1 MSFSLSTREGHMIGR
16 SLDAQS
22 SSLNKSTV
30 AANARSAAFRACT
43 KGSRRERPKAAAR
56 TFARLYK
63 HVNKTERK
71 KDVNQLTFTPRLRA
85 ILPRQIVVF
94 VRIPGCSS
102 FAVLARCLKSS
113 PLITRSESFGTTVK
127 TALTVC
133 SRTTGATSE
142 NPVTFQELAG

>member
-56 TFARLYK
+56 TFARLYG
-63 HVNKTERK
+63 HVNKMQK
-71 KDVNQLTFTPRLRA
+71 KRRQLTFTPRLRA

-142 NPVTFQELAG
+142 NPVTFQ

>member
-63 HVNKTERK
+63 HVNKTERGK
-71 KDVNQLTFTPRLRA
+71 KRQSTYIYTEIACYFAQTNRSVRTDSRLLVVCGLGEMSQKLA
-85 ILPRQIVVF
+85 IDHSIRELWNNRQD
-94 VRIPGCSS
+94 SS
-102 FAVLARCLKSS
+102 HCLLANDRCH
-113 PLITRSESFGTTVK
+113 I
-127 TALTVC
+127 
-133 SRTTGATSE
+133 
-142 NPVTFQELAG
+142 